1 MRLIGFNFTK
11 IYVERF
17 KGFDKDLKVNTNI
30 DISDVK
36 KTDIDFFKSK
46 EEFVSVK
53 FKYSINYEPDS
64 AKIEFEGDMIVSA
77 EPKQIKDL
85 MKKWEK
91 KDVSDEFRPFLFNI
105 ILRKSNVRAIQLEE
119 EMNLPF
125 HIPLPRISPKNKE

>member
-1 MRLIGFNFTK
+1 MKLIGFNFTK
-11 IYVERF
+11 IYIEKF

-30 DISDVK
+30 DISNISK
-36 KTDIDFFKSK
+36 ADIDFFKSK
-46 EEFVSVK
+46 EEFVSVN

-64 AKIEFEGDMIVSA
+64 AKIEFEGNMVVSA

-91 KDVSDEFRPFLFNI
+91 KDVSEEFKPFLFNI
-105 ILRKSNVRAIQLEE
+105 VLRKSNVRAIQLEE

-125 HIPLPRISPKNKE
+125 HIPLPRISPKDKE